1 MTIAYTSA
9 KRAVYQFDLAVF
21 KILTDWDISLDP
33 FGNKHFSTAWTTLDF
48 LMDFRLNKSGLFD
61 FYDAVIYSVRIVA
74 SLCIPIIGIV
84 FVNDEFS
91 AFSVLST
98 STAISNAHLVTS
110 LIRVLVI
117 IILRILI
124 IVEII
129 VVVIV
134 EIVSVNVILGNIF
147 VLGFARF

>member
-21 KILTDWDISLDP
+21 KILADWDISLDP

-61 FYDAVIYSVRIVA
+61 FYDAVIYSLRIVA

-91 AFSVLST
+91 IFSVLST

-110 LIRVLVI
+110 LICVLVI
-117 IILRILI
+117 IVLRILI

-129 VVVIV
+129 IVVIV
-134 EIVSVNVILGNIF
+134 EIVSVNVILCAVFI
-147 VLGFARF
+147 

>member
-33 FGNKHFSTAWTTLDF
+33 FGNKHFSTAWTTLDC
-48 LMDFRLNKSGLFD
+48 GLFD
-61 FYDAVIYSVRIVA
+61 FYDAVIYSLGIVA

-84 FVNDEFS
+84 FVNDEYS
-91 AFSVLST
+91 TFSVLST

-134 EIVSVNVILGNIF
+134 EIVSVNVILCAVFI
-147 VLGFARF
+147 

>member
-21 KILTDWDISLDP
+21 KILADWDISLDP

-61 FYDAVIYSVRIVA
+61 FYDAVIYSLGIVA

-91 AFSVLST
+91 TFSVLST

-110 LIRVLVI
+110 LICVLVI

-134 EIVSVNVILGNIF
+134 EIVSVNVILCAVFI
-147 VLGFARF
+147 

>member
-61 FYDAVIYSVRIVA
+61 FYDAVIYSLRIVA

-84 FVNDEFS
+84 FVNDECSTFSVFS
-91 AFSVLST
+91 APAS
-98 STAISNAHLVTS
+98 ISNAHLVTS
-110 LIRVLVI
+110 LICVLVI
-117 IILRILI
+117 IVLRILI

-129 VVVIV
+129 IVVIV
-134 EIVSVNVILGNIF
+134 EIVSVNVILCAVFI
-147 VLGFARF
+147 

>member
-48 LMDFRLNKSGLFD
+48 LMDFRLNKS
-61 FYDAVIYSVRIVA
+61 A
-74 SLCIPIIGIV
+74 
-84 FVNDEFS
+84 
-91 AFSVLST
+91 

-134 EIVSVNVILGNIF
+134 EIVSVNIILCAVFI
-147 VLGFARF
+147 

>member
-61 FYDAVIYSVRIVA
+61 FYDAVIYSLGIVA

-84 FVNDEFS
+84 FVNDEYS
-91 AFSVLST
+91 TFSVLST

-134 EIVSVNVILGNIF
+134 EIVSVNIILCAVFI
-147 VLGFARF
+147 

>member
-1 MTIAYTSA
+1 MPVTDTSA

-61 FYDAVIYSVRIVA
+61 FYDAVIYSLGIVA

-84 FVNDEFS
+84 FVNDEYS
-91 AFSVLST
+91 TFSVLST

-110 LIRVLVI
+110 LICVLVI

-124 IVEII
+124 IVEIV

-134 EIVSVNVILGNIF
+134 EIVSVNVILCAVF
-147 VLGFARF
+147 VFILA

>member
-21 KILTDWDISLDP
+21 KILTDWDISLNP
-33 FGNKHFSTAWTTLDF
+33 FGNKHFSTAWTMLDF

-61 FYDAVIYSVRIVA
+61 FYDAVIYSLGIVA

-84 FVNDEFS
+84 LVNDEYS
-91 AFSVLST
+91 TFSVLST

-110 LIRVLVI
+110 LICVLII

-124 IVEII
+124 IVKII

-134 EIVSVNVILGNIF
+134 EIVSVNVILCAVFI
-147 VLGFARF
+147 

>member
-48 LMDFRLNKSGLFD
+48 LMYFRLNKSGLFD
-61 FYDAVIYSVRIVA
+61 FYDAVIYSLRIVA

-91 AFSVLST
+91 TFSVFSAPA
-98 STAISNAHLVTS
+98 SISNAHLVTS
-110 LIRVLVI
+110 LICVLVI
-117 IILRILI
+117 IVLRILI

-129 VVVIV
+129 IVVIV
-134 EIVSVNVILGNIF
+134 EIVSVNVILCAVFI
-147 VLGFARF
+147 

>member
-61 FYDAVIYSVRIVA
+61 FYDAVIYSLRIVA
-74 SLCIPIIGIV
+74 SLCIPIIFLHFRYQQLTILIFLNQRLFKNV
-84 FVNDEFS
+84 VQW
-91 AFSVLST
+91 FSVNKKFLLKNPNN
-98 STAISNAHLVTS
+98 SN
-110 LIRVLVI
+110 R
-117 IILRILI
+117 
-124 IVEII
+124 
-129 VVVIV
+129 
-134 EIVSVNVILGNIF
+134 
-147 VLGFARF
+147 FAFLHIGCR

>member
-1 MTIAYTSA
+1 MTIVYTSA

-48 LMDFRLNKSGLFD
+48 LMDFRLNKSGLFN
-61 FYDAVIYSVRIVA
+61 FYDAVIYSGIVA

-91 AFSVLST
+91 IFSVLST

-110 LIRVLVI
+110 LICVLVI

-134 EIVSVNVILGNIF
+134 EIVSVNVILCAVFI
-147 VLGFARF
+147 

>member
-48 LMDFRLNKSGLFD
+48 LMYFRLNKSGLFD
-61 FYDAVIYSVRIVA
+61 FYDAVIYSLRIVA

-91 AFSVLST
+91 TFSVFSAPA
-98 STAISNAHLVTS
+98 SISNAHLVTS
-110 LIRVLVI
+110 LIRVLAI

-134 EIVSVNVILGNIF
+134 EIVSVNIILCAVFI
-147 VLGFARF
+147 

>member
-1 MTIAYTSA
+1 MIIAYTSA

-61 FYDAVIYSVRIVA
+61 FYDAVIYSLGIVA
-74 SLCIPIIGIV
+74 SLCISIIGIV
-84 FVNDEFS
+84 FVNDEYS
-91 AFSVLST
+91 TFSVLST

-110 LIRVLVI
+110 LICVLVI
-117 IILRILI
+117 IVLRILI

-129 VVVIV
+129 IVVIV
-134 EIVSVNVILGNIF
+134 EIVSVNVILCAVFI
-147 VLGFARF
+147 

>member
-61 FYDAVIYSVRIVA
+61 FYDAVIYSLGIVA
-74 SLCIPIIGIV
+74 SLCI
-84 FVNDEFS
+84 
-91 AFSVLST
+91 
-98 STAISNAHLVTS
+98 LVTS
-110 LIRVLVI
+110 LICVLVI

-134 EIVSVNVILGNIF
+134 EIVSVNVILCAVFI
-147 VLGFARF
+147 

>member
-61 FYDAVIYSVRIVA
+61 FYDAVIYSLRIVA

-91 AFSVLST
+91 TFSVFSAPA
-98 STAISNAHLVTS
+98 SISNAHLVTS
-110 LIRVLVI
+110 LICVLVI
-117 IILRILI
+117 IVLRILI

-134 EIVSVNVILGNIF
+134 EIVSVNIILCAVFI
-147 VLGFARF
+147 

>member
-21 KILTDWDISLDP
+21 KILADWDISLDP

-61 FYDAVIYSVRIVA
+61 FYNAVVYSIRIVA
-74 SLCIPIIGIV
+74 SFYIPIIGIV
-84 FVNDEFS
+84 FVYDEFS
-91 AFSVLST
+91 AFSVFPA

-110 LIRVLVI
+110 LICVLVI

-134 EIVSVNVILGNIF
+134 EIVSVNVILCAVFI
-147 VLGFARF
+147 

>member
-61 FYDAVIYSVRIVA
+61 FYDAVIYSLGIVA

-91 AFSVLST
+91 TFSVLST

-110 LIRVLVI
+110 LICVLVI
-117 IILRILI
+117 IVLSILV
-124 IVEII
+124 IVKI
-129 VVVIV
+129 VIVVIV
-134 EIVSVNVILGNIF
+134 EIVSVNVILCAVFI
-147 VLGFARF
+147 